1 MIESFRPTKKTHL
14 ADLLSFIMTE
24 FDYDFYYTH
33 ENSRIYIS
41 DVHSLKRLIK
51 ASSHIYVLEEKGD
64 FVGIILLWKSVGGGK
79 ERHYIKVKAI
89 NAEVAKKLITI
100 LLWNIKKEVYAKIRK
115 DNKFLP
121 VFRNKGFKFL
131 GGRGIQILL
140 SYKPKRERDDFYATR
155 NFAYNS

>member
-1 MIESFRPTKKTHL
+1 MIESFRLKKNTHI
-14 ADLLSFIMTE
+14 AELLSFIMTD

-41 DVHSLKRLIK
+41 DVYNLKRLIK
-51 ASSHIYVLEEKGD
+51 ASSHIYTLEENGNYA
-64 FVGIILLWKSVGGGK
+64 GIILLWKSIGGGK
-79 ERHYIKVKAI
+79 ERYYIKIKAI

-100 LLWNIKKEVYAKIRK
+100 LLWHIQKEVYVKIKK
-115 DNKFLP
+115 DNKFLS

-140 SYKPKRERDDFYATR
+140 SYKPKKEREDYAPR
-155 NFAYNS
+155 NHTYNS

>member
-1 MIESFRPTKKTHL
+1 MIESFRIKKNTHL
-14 ADLLSFIMTE
+14 ADLLNFITTD

-41 DVHSLKRLIK
+41 DVYSLKRLVK
-51 ASSHIYVLEEKGD
+51 ASSHVYVLEEKGNY
-64 FVGIILLWKSVGGGK
+64 VGIILLWKSVGGGK
-79 ERHYIKVKAI
+79 ERYYIKIKA
-89 NAEVAKKLITI
+89 NSAEIAKQLITV
-100 LLWNIKKEVYAKIRK
+100 LVWNTKKEVYAKIRK

-140 SYKPKRERDDFYATR
+140 SYKPKKEREDYATR
-155 NFAYNS
+155 NHISNT